1 MTKCAEKLDIKY
13 KIGVIASGDQFIDSS
28 DKKKELVKDFNA
40 IAVEMEGAS
49 TGQVCN
55 VNGIDFAVIRAI
67 SDGNENNSS
76 VTYKKSKQSASD
88 VSTAVIIEYLSM

>member
-1 MTKCAEKLDIKY
+1 
-13 KIGVIASGDQFIDSS
+13 
-28 DKKKELVKDFNA
+28 
-40 IAVEMEGAS
+40 MEGAS